1 MKAETIII
9 VGIAV
14 TLIIGV
20 DGVRRIV
27 GRLRGGNGSGVEGD
41 VCNPDIPCGPGLTC
55 RNNVC
60 LKSTGG
66 LDE

>member
-1 MKAETIII
+1 MKLLLVAAALA
-9 VGIAV
+9 VGI
-14 TLIIGV
+14 LGV
-20 DGVRRIV
+20 DKTLALL
-27 GRLRGGNGSGVEGD
+27 RLRSKNGALGVEGD